1 MLQDLR
7 INTLLSVDLTVDGD
21 DPHLLASERQQHV
34 LRIVREALVNIS
46 RHAQAKRVVVRLQ
59 WGVDALRLRIAD
71 DGIGMTNVPT
81 DGRGQGLRNMR
92 ERTMLLGGKLTIS
105 GQPGRGV
112 VIDLEVPYEYEGAK
126 RGVTP
131 IL

>member
-1 MLQDLR
+1 
-7 INTLLSVDLTVDGD
+7 
-21 DPHLLASERQQHV
+21 
-34 LRIVREALVNIS
+34 VREALTNIS

-71 DGIGMTNVPT
+71 DGIGITNLPN

-92 ERTMLLGGKLTIS
+92 ERTMLLGGKLTIN

-112 VIDLEVPYEYEGAK
+112 VIDLEVPYAYEVAK
-126 RGVTP
+126 KGVTP

>member
-1 MLQDLR
+1 MD
-7 INTLLSVDLTVDGD
+7 S
-21 DPHLLASERQQHV
+21 
-34 LRIVREALVNIS
+34 
-46 RHAQAKRVVVRLQ
+46 
-59 WGVDALRLRIAD
+59 LRLRIAD
-71 DGIGMTNVPT
+71 DGIGMTSLPT

-112 VIDLEVPYEYEGAK
+112 VIDLEVPYQYEVAE
-126 RGVTP
+126 RDVMP